1 MKIDDKLMVATYAA
15 TCVVLVILYRQYAE
29 RQAKRSETMTD
40 DLMTHIDQVVE
51 QKIAQVMVAQTARD
65 N

>member
-1 MKIDDKLMVATYAA
+1 MVGTYIV
-15 TCVVLVILYRQYAE
+15 TCVVMIALYRQYAE